1 MKVSLTSDRRV
12 DIRVFVKFW
21 TLEPL
26 WELET
31 QTHRVRLEGKGML
44 HLAIPGRR
52 PCEIDHFV
60 LKYDKQDVIIYP
72 EFRADG
78 ELAPITV
85 YDGSQDYWTHKLR
98 QAALAAKP

>member
-12 DIRVFVKFW
+12 DVRILVKFKNKIGF
-21 TLEPL
+21 

-31 QTHRVRLEGKGML
+31 SPHRVRLEGNGML